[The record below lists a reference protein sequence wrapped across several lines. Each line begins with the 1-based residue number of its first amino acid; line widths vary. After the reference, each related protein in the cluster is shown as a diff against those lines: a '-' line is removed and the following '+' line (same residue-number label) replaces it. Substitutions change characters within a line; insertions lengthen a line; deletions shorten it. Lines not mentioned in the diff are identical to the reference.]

1 MQIHLTAAAKRFNKE
16 WIFSNLDFSF
26 TTGQHYALIGN
37 NGSGKSTLL
46 QIIAGYIGLT
56 KGQISWVDADG
67 KAIDSTKVYQHI
79 SIASPYLELVEE
91 LTALEQIAFHQQF
104 KSIHSALKPIEILE
118 KIGLQK
124 AAEKQIRNFS
134 SGMKQRLK
142 LALAIFDQSPILL
155 LDEPCSNLDQ
165 EGIQTYHHLMQ
176 TYAMHK
182 LVIVAS
188 NDTQEYHFCDQQ
200 LSLSD
205 FKNESA
211 I

>member
-16 WIFSNLDFSF
+16 WIFSNLDSSF
-26 TTGQHYALIGN
+26 TTGQYYALIGN

-67 KAIDSTKVYQHI
+67 NAIDSTKIYQHI
-79 SIASPYLELVEE
+79 SIASPYLDLVEE

-104 KSIHSALKPIEILE
+104 KSIHSALKPIDILE
-118 KIGLQK
+118 KIGLHK

>member
-16 WIFSNLDFSF
+16 WIFSNLDSSF
-26 TTGQHYALIGN
+26 TTGQYYALIGN

-56 KGQISWVDADG
+56 KGQINWVDADG

-104 KSIHSALKPIEILE
+104 KSIHTALKPIEILE

>member
-1 MQIHLTAAAKRFNKE
+1 MQIHLTAASKRFNKE

-26 TTGQHYALIGN
+26 VDGQHYALIGN

-56 KGQISWVDADG
+56 KGQINWVNKSG
-67 KAIDSTKVYQHI
+67 QSIDSSNIYQHI
-79 SIASPYLELVEE
+79 SIAAPYLELVEE

-104 KSIHSALKPIEILE
+104 KPLEPALKPIDILE
-118 KIGLQK
+118 KIGLGN
-124 AAEKQIRNFS
+124 AADKQIRNFS

-142 LALAIFDQSPILL
+142 LALAIFDQAPILL

-165 EGIQTYHHLMQ
+165 EGIQTYHQLMQ
-176 TYAMHK
+176 AYAMHK
-182 LVIVAS
+182 LIIVAS
-188 NDTQEYHFCDQQ
+188 NDSQEYQFCTQQ
-200 LSLSD
+200 LALSD
-205 FKNESA
+205 FK

>member
-56 KGQISWVDADG
+56 KGQINWVDADG
-67 KAIDSTKVYQHI
+67 KAIDSTKIYQHI

-104 KSIHSALKPIEILE
+104 KSIHPALKPIEIVE
-118 KIGLQK
+118 KIGLHK

-188 NDTQEYHFCDQQ
+188 NDSQEYHFCDQR

-205 FKNESA
+205 FKNVSA

>member
-16 WIFSNLDFSF
+16 WIFSNLDSSF
-26 TTGQHYALIGN
+26 TTGQYYALIGN

-67 KAIDSTKVYQHI
+67 KAIDSTKIYQHI

-118 KIGLQK
+118 KIGLHK

-205 FKNESA
+205 FKNESG